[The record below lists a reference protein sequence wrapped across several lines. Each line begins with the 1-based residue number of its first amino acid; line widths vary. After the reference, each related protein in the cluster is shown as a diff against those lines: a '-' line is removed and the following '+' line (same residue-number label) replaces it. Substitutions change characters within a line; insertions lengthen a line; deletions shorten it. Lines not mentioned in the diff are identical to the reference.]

1 MTSETPR
8 RLLIDGTKLLDRHTD
23 GIKRYVT
30 ELIRS
35 LAGVCPNSLQ
45 IDVALTA
52 ECVAPLAAVAK
63 KLGSADL
70 LREFVPAL
78 LTSRDDNPLH
88 VCRQRVHQRAR
99 RGLGLARDVAEL
111 QAWKL
116 ARSGLRR
123 WSSLTSLFAGQE
135 TKYDLVHL
143 ALPNTW
149 RQLDRFTGR
158 RLTVVHDLSH
168 VACPGLQTPDNNRSL
183 ADGLQAAV
191 GAGSRFLAVSH
202 ATARQL
208 SEHLGVLE
216 SEIDVVHQGIDHRM
230 FTHQHAP
237 ADYERVRR
245 RYNLSEG
252 PFLFSLGTIEPR
264 KNLLNT
270 VRGFLQFTQR
280 HPDSAVRLIIGGYR
294 GWGDHSELDQL
305 IESTP
310 RVQALGYVRDED
322 LPVLYSMCVAFC
334 YVSHYE
340 GFGLPLLEA
349 MSCGVPVIY
358 GDNSSLPEVAGPGGI
373 GVLSHEP
380 AAIAAALERVVNQP
394 AERAVLAERA
404 VRQASRFDWRR
415 TALQTVAVYHRCL
428 SSPAVTQ
435 HAAREATHVRAA

>member
-1 MTSETPR
+1 MTTETPR

-23 GIKRYVT
+23 GINRYVT

-35 LAGVCPNSLQ
+35 LAGVCPDSLQ

-52 ECVAPLAAVAK
+52 ECVAPLAAVAEH
-63 KLGSADL
+63 LESADL
-70 LREFVPAL
+70 LLEFVPAL
-78 LTSRDDNPLH
+78 LTSRDDNPLN
-88 VCRQRVHQRAR
+88 VCRQRVRQGAR
-99 RGLGLARDVAEL
+99 RGLALARDVAEL

-123 WSSLTSLFAGQE
+123 WSSLTNLFARQD
-135 TKYDLVHL
+135 KDYDLVHL

-149 RQLDRFTGR
+149 RQLDRFAGR

-168 VACPGLQTPDNNRSL
+168 VACPDLQTSSNNESL
-183 ADGLQAAV
+183 ADGLQGAVRV
-191 GAGSRFLAVSH
+191 GARFLAVSH

-208 SEHLGVLE
+208 SEHLGIVE

-230 FTHQHAP
+230 FTPQHTP

-252 PFLFSLGTIEPR
+252 RFLFSLGTIEPR

-280 HPDSAVRLIIGGYR
+280 HPESDVRLIIGGYR

-322 LPVLYSMCVAFC
+322 LPVLYGMCEAFC

-349 MSCGVPVIY
+349 MSCGAPVIF
-358 GDNSSLPEVAGPGGI
+358 GDNSSLPEVAGLGGI
-373 GVLSHEP
+373 GVSSHEP

-394 AERAVLAERA
+394 AERAALAKHA
-404 VRQASRFDWRR
+404 LRQASRFDWRR
-415 TALQTVAVYHRCL
+415 TALQTVAAYLRCL
-428 SSPAVTQ
+428 EAPAVTH
-435 HAAREATHVRAA
+435 HAAREASHVRAA